1 MRPLAGLWVKLLTS
15 YIALSAVVLGLLNIL
30 PLTVSRDLIFNAKST
45 SLMNQAYLIGVSV
58 EAVDS
63 LAAGSIA
70 TVMSMLD
77 TSDLDG
83 VVVTDSD
90 ALLLYDSRTGDAFAD
105 RETFTSA
112 TSAAFSGR
120 DWFRSSFRSG
130 VFTSAAA
137 VPIMRGSRVAGAV
150 VIYQRDPVQGEV
162 IMGLR
167 SNILRISIV
176 VMLAAAALGIIMAS
190 MISGRMKRVLKA
202 IQTVREGEYSYR
214 IDVTGGDE
222 LSVLESEFN
231 RLTDRLQKTEEVR
244 RQFVSDASHEL
255 KTPLASIRLL
265 ADSIVQS
272 DSIDEATIR
281 EFAGDIGTEAERLAR
296 TTEKLLSLT
305 RFDNAVVRPRE
316 VVDLCDTVR
325 RVVQLLR
332 PLAAEKRV
340 DIRCS
345 LGDGCTVF
353 ATDDDMYQI
362 VLNLT
367 ENAVKYNVDGG
378 SVQVA
383 VSSSGGEV
391 TLRVEDTGI
400 GIPEA
405 DLPHIFERFYR
416 VDKARAREAGG
427 SGLGLSIVR
436 SAVHEHGGEI
446 TAERR
451 TAGGMT
457 FTAVFP
463 YYPPTEKYTQER

>member
-1 MRPLAGLWVKLLTS
+1 MRPLSGLWAKLLIS
-15 YIALSAVVLGLLNIL
+15 YIALSAVVLGLLNFL
-30 PLTVSRDLIFNAKST
+30 PLTVSRDLIFDSKST

-90 ALLLYDSRTGDAFAD
+90 ALLLYDSRKSGAFAD
-105 RETFTSA
+105 RETFSSA
-112 TSAAFSGR
+112 TDAAFAGH
-120 DWFRSSFRSG
+120 DWFRSSFRGG

-137 VPIMRGSRVAGAV
+137 VPVMRGSRVAGAV

-167 SNILRISIV
+167 SNILRISLV
-176 VMLAAAALGIIMAS
+176 VMLAAAALGVIMAS

-231 RLTDRLQKTEEVR
+231 SLTDRLQKTEEVR

-272 DSIDEATIR
+272 DSIDTATMR

-305 RFDNAVVRPRE
+305 RFDSAVVRPRE
-316 VVDLCDTVR
+316 RVDVCDTVR
-325 RVVQLLR
+325 RVMQLLR
-332 PLAAEKRV
+332 PLAAERH
-340 DIRCS
+340 IELRTS
-345 LGDGCTVF
+345 FTGDCAVF
-353 ATDDDMYQI
+353 AADDDIYQI

-367 ENAVKYNVDGG
+367 ENAVKYNVEGG
-378 SVQVA
+378 SVLVTA
-383 VSSSGGEV
+383 ASSGGEV

-400 GIPEA
+400 GIPEK

-436 SAVHEHGGEI
+436 SAVQEHGGEI
-446 TAERR
+446 TAERL
-451 TAGGMT
+451 TGGGMA

-463 YYPPTEKYTQER
+463 YCPPTEKYTQER